1 VRAWVER
8 EGRRAA
14 ASAGGQRGAL
24 SLPNILVA
32 QLWHC
37 AKISVKIN
45 RMSLWKKLLWIG
57 VTILG
62 LGAIGVLALS
72 RGEQISALWIIVAGL
87 CATAVSYRFYSKWLA
102 TKVLVLNDER
112 ATPAVVR
119 NDGKDF
125 VPTNRWMVFG
135 HHFAAIAGPG
145 PLVGPVLAAQF
156 GFLPGT
162 LWILIGAT
170 LGGAVHD
177 MIILFASVRRGGK
190 TLGQMVKEEIGPGVG
205 ALALISVLAIMTIL
219 LAVLAL
225 VVVQALAKS
234 PWGVFTIAMTIPIA
248 LIMGAGLRSGRVS
261 VTAVTIFGVIGLG
274 FAVWGGQFLAHFP
287 ALEIWFRHDEKWIAW
302 AIMIYGLA
310 ASILPVWM
318 LLTPRDYLST
328 FLKLGTVA
336 ALAIAVVLIH
346 PALQMPAITKFIDGS
361 GLVFAGPVFPFVCI
375 TIACGAVSGFHSL
388 IASGTTPKMLGRE
401 SRIRDIGYGAMVTEM
416 MVALMAMI
424 AACVLQPGEYFAIN
438 SKGAPTEVVA
448 KVSGAGFPVTE
459 QGMNTLAHNLGEST
473 MFNRAGGAPT
483 FAVGMAH
490 MFAGISSS
498 PTALALWYHFAIM
511 FEALFI
517 LTTIDAGTR
526 VGRFLL
532 QDLLGNLWRPL
543 GNTRSWSANFFSSFL
558 LVAAWGWFLYQ
569 GIIDPLGGIN
579 TLWPLFGLANQ
590 LLSVIALCLA
600 TTILIK
606 MQKTKYLFI
615 TLVPLVFMCIVTF
628 SAGYLKIFSANPNL
642 GLLSGAQSFIEK
654 AGSLETGKAAELVR
668 QAAVW
673 RFDAVVAASFLV
685 LVLLIVLGSA
695 NQWWQLIRGT
705 KPVVLRESEF
715 VSIDAATSGVG
726 SEAVA

>member
-1 VRAWVER
+1 
-8 EGRRAA
+8 
-14 ASAGGQRGAL
+14 
-24 SLPNILVA
+24 
-32 QLWHC
+32 
-37 AKISVKIN
+37 
-45 RMSLWKKLLWIG
+45 MSLWKKLLWCA
-57 VTILG
+57 VTVLG
-62 LGAIGVLALS
+62 LGAVCVLALS

-87 CATAVSYRFYSKWLA
+87 CATSISYRFYSKWLA

-112 ATPAVVR
+112 ATPAVLQ
-119 NDGKDF
+119 NDNKDY

-170 LGGAVHD
+170 LGGGVHD
-177 MIILFASVRRGGK
+177 MIVLFASIRRRGK
-190 TLGQMVKEEIGPGVG
+190 TLGQMVKEEIGRGVG
-205 ALALISVLAIMTIL
+205 ALALISVLAIMIIL

-248 LIMGAGLRSGRVS
+248 LLMGAGLRSGRFNVS
-261 VTAVTIFGVIGLG
+261 WITAFGIVGLF
-274 FAVWGGQFLAHFP
+274 FAVWGGQFLGNFP
-287 ALEIWFRHDEKWIAW
+287 ALEAWFRHSDRWLAW
-302 AIMIYGLA
+302 AIMAYGLA

-328 FLKLGTVA
+328 FLKIGTVA
-336 ALAIAVVLIH
+336 ALAVAVLLIH
-346 PALQMPAITKFIDGS
+346 PVLQMPALTKFIDGS

-388 IASGTTPKMLGRE
+388 IASGTTPKMVGRE
-401 SRIRDIGYGAMVTEM
+401 SRVRDIGYGAMITEM
-416 MVALMAMI
+416 MVALMALI
-424 AACVLQPGEYFAIN
+424 AACVLQPGQYFAIN
-438 SKGAPTEVVA
+438 TKGTPTEVVQ
-448 KVSGAGFPVTE
+448 KVSAAGFPVNE
-459 QGMNTLAHNLGEST
+459 SEMSILAQNLGEKT

-490 MFAGISSS
+490 MFAKLSAS

-532 QDLLGNLWRPL
+532 QDLLGNVWRPL
-543 GNTRSWSANFFSSFL
+543 GNTRSWTANFFCSVL

-569 GIIDPLGGIN
+569 GVVDPLGGIN

-590 LLSVIALCLA
+590 LLSVIALCLC

-606 MQKTKYLFI
+606 MKKTRYLFI
-615 TLVPLVFMCIVTF
+615 TLVPLCFMCAVTF
-628 SAGYLKIFSANPNL
+628 SAGYMKIFSADPRL
-642 GLLSGAQSFIEK
+642 GFLSGAQSLAIQASADPTK
-654 AGSLETGKAAELVR
+654 AGELMR
-668 QAAVW
+668 QASVW
-673 RFDAVVAASFLV
+673 QFDAIIAGFFML
-685 LVLLIVLGSA
+685 
-695 NQWWQLIRGT
+695 
-705 KPVVLRESEF
+705 F
-715 VSIDAATSGVG
+715 V
-726 SEAVA
+726 

>member
-1 VRAWVER
+1 MT
-8 EGRRAA
+8 
-14 ASAGGQRGAL
+14 
-24 SLPNILVA
+24 I
-32 QLWHC
+32 
-37 AKISVKIN
+37 
-45 RMSLWKKLLWIG
+45 WKKVIWFA
-57 VTILG
+57 VAALG
-62 LGAIGVLALS
+62 TGAIAVLALS

-87 CATAVSYRFYSKWLA
+87 CALSISYRFYSKWLA

-112 ATPAVVR
+112 ATPAVVQ

-170 LGGAVHD
+170 LGGGVHD
-177 MIILFASVRRGGK
+177 MIVLFASVRRRGK

-205 ALALISVLAIMTIL
+205 ALALISVLAIMIIL

-225 VVVQALAKS
+225 VVVQALASS
-234 PWGVFTIAMTIPIA
+234 PWGVFTIAMTIPVA
-248 LIMGAGLRSGRVS
+248 LIMGFGLRTGRVNVGL
-261 VTAVTIFGVIGLG
+261 VTAFGLLGLL
-274 FAVWGGQFLAHFP
+274 FAVWGGQFLGHFP
-287 ALEIWFRHDEKWIAW
+287 ALEAWFRHDQKWLAW
-302 AIMIYGLA
+302 AIILYGLA
-310 ASILPVWM
+310 ASILPVWL

-336 ALAIAVVLIH
+336 ALALAVIVLH
-346 PALQMPAITKFIDGS
+346 PTLLMPSISRFVDGT
-361 GLVFAGPVFPFVCI
+361 GLVFAGPVFPFVFI

-388 IASGTTPKMLGRE
+388 VASGTTPKMIGRE
-401 SRIRDIGYGAMVTEM
+401 SRIRQIGYGAMVTEM

-438 SKGAPTEVVA
+438 AKGTPSEVVA
-448 KVSGAGFPVTE
+448 KVSASGFPVTE
-459 QGMNTLAHNLGEST
+459 QQMNVLATDLGEST

-490 MFAGISSS
+490 MFAGISAS
-498 PTALALWYHFAIM
+498 PTAMALWYHFAIM

-532 QDLLGNLWRPL
+532 QDLLGNFWRPL
-543 GNTRSWSANFFSSFL
+543 GNTRSWSANLFSSVL
-558 LVAAWGWFLYQ
+558 LVTGWGWFLYQ
-569 GIIDPLGGIN
+569 GVVDPLGGIN
-579 TLWPLFGLANQ
+579 SLWPLFGLANQ
-590 LLSVIALCLA
+590 LLSVVALCLG

-606 MQKTKYLFI
+606 MKKAKYLFV
-615 TLVPLVFMCIVTF
+615 TLVPLCFMCAVTF
-628 SAGYLKIFSANPNL
+628 SAGYLKIFSVDPKI
-642 GLLSGAQSFIEK
+642 GFLSGAAALVQN
-654 AGSLETGKAAELVR
+654 AGAVGVDKAAQLTR

-673 RFDAVVAASFLV
+673 RFDALVAFSFLV

-695 NQWWQLIRGT
+695 KHWWQLMHGT
-705 KPVVLRESEF
+705 RRIELHESEF
-715 VSIDAATSGVG
+715 VPLAQLESAPVIGA
-726 SEAVA
+726 

>member
-1 VRAWVER
+1 
-8 EGRRAA
+8 
-14 ASAGGQRGAL
+14 
-24 SLPNILVA
+24 
-32 QLWHC
+32 
-37 AKISVKIN
+37 
-45 RMSLWKKLLWIG
+45 MSLWKKLLWIA
-57 VTILG
+57 VTVLG
-62 LGAIGVLALS
+62 LGSIGILAMS
-72 RGEQISALWIIVAGL
+72 RGEQINALWIVVAGL
-87 CATAVSYRFYSKWLA
+87 CAFAISYRFYSKWLA
-102 TKVLVLNDER
+102 SKVLLLDDQR
-112 ATPAVVR
+112 ATPALVQ

-170 LGGAVHD
+170 LGGGVHD
-177 MIILFASVRRGGK
+177 MIVLFASVRRRGK

-205 ALALISVLAIMTIL
+205 ALALISVLAIMIIL

-248 LIMGAGLRSGRVS
+248 LLMGAGLRSGRFNVS
-261 VTAVTIFGVIGLG
+261 WITAFGIVGLF
-274 FAVWGGQFLAHFP
+274 FAVWGGQFLGNFP
-287 ALEIWFRHDEKWIAW
+287 ALEAWFRHSDRWLAW
-302 AIMIYGLA
+302 AIMAYGLA

-328 FLKLGTVA
+328 FLKIGTVA
-336 ALAIAVVLIH
+336 ALAVAVLLIH
-346 PALQMPAITKFIDGS
+346 PVLQMPPLTKFIDGS

-388 IASGTTPKMLGRE
+388 IASGTTPKMLERE
-401 SRIRDIGYGAMVTEM
+401 SRIRDIGYGAMITEM

-424 AACVLQPGEYFAIN
+424 AACVIQPGEYFAIN
-438 SKGAPTEVVA
+438 TKGTPTEVVA
-448 KVSGAGFPVTE
+448 KVSAAGFPVTE
-459 QGMNTLAHNLGEST
+459 PQMADLARNLGEQT

-490 MFAGISSS
+490 MFARVSAG

-543 GNTRSWSANFFSSFL
+543 GNTRSWIANSFASML

-569 GIIDPLGGIN
+569 GVIDPLGGIN

-590 LLSVIALCLA
+590 LLSVIALCLG
-600 TTILIK
+600 TTLLIK
-606 MQKTKYLFI
+606 MGKVRYLYI
-615 TLVPLVFMCIVTF
+615 TIVPLLFMAVVTF
-628 SAGYLKIFSANPNL
+628 SAGYMKIFSPDPNL
-642 GLLSGAQSFIEK
+642 GLLASARLAIQKSAQAADVGA
-654 AGSLETGKAAELVR
+654 AAVLIR
-668 QAAVW
+668 QATMYRIDV
-673 RFDAVVAASFLV
+673 FVAASFLV
-685 LVLLIVLGSA
+685 LVLLIVIGSA
-695 NQWWQLIRGT
+695 VQWYRLLVGHKR
-705 KPVVLRESEF
+705 VELHESEF
-715 VSIDAATSGVG
+715 VPLAEVATS
-726 SEAVA
+726 

>member
-1 VRAWVER
+1 
-8 EGRRAA
+8 
-14 ASAGGQRGAL
+14 
-24 SLPNILVA
+24 
-32 QLWHC
+32 
-37 AKISVKIN
+37 
-45 RMSLWKKLLWIG
+45 MSLWKKLLWIA
-57 VTILG
+57 VSFLG
-62 LGAIGVLALS
+62 LGAIAVLALS
-72 RGEQISALWIIVAGL
+72 RGEQINALWIIVAGL
-87 CATAVSYRFYSKWLA
+87 CAFAISYRFYSKWLA
-102 TKVLVLNDER
+102 TRVLLLNDER
-112 ATPAVVR
+112 ATPALVQ

-170 LGGAVHD
+170 LGGGVHD
-177 MIILFASVRRGGK
+177 MIVLFASVRRRGK

-205 ALALISVLAIMTIL
+205 ALALISVLAIMIIL

-248 LIMGAGLRSGRVS
+248 LIMGAGLRTGRFS
-261 VTAVTIFGVIGLG
+261 VTWITAFGVVGLF
-274 FAVWGGQFLAHFP
+274 FAVWGGQFLGNYPVIGA
-287 ALEIWFRHDEKWIAW
+287 WFRHSDRWLAW

-328 FLKLGTVA
+328 FMKIGTVA
-336 ALAIAVVLIH
+336 ALAVAVVLIH
-346 PALQMPAITKFIDGS
+346 PVLQMPPLTKFIDGT

-388 IASGTTPKMLGRE
+388 IASGTTPKMLERE
-401 SRIRDIGYGAMVTEM
+401 SRIRDIGYGAMITEM

-424 AACVLQPGEYFAIN
+424 AACVIQPGEYFAIN
-438 SKGAPTEVVA
+438 TKGTPTEVVA
-448 KVSGAGFPVTE
+448 KVSAAGFPVTE
-459 QGMNTLAHNLGEST
+459 SEMTDLAQNLGEQT

-490 MFAGISSS
+490 MFARVSAS

-543 GNTRSWSANFFSSFL
+543 GNTRSWVANGFASLL

-569 GIIDPLGGIN
+569 GVIDPLGGIN

-590 LLSVIALCLA
+590 LLSVVALCLG
-600 TTILIK
+600 TTLLIK
-606 MQKTKYLFI
+606 MGKARYLYV
-615 TLVPLVFMCIVTF
+615 TLVPLLFMCLVTF
-628 SAGYLKIFSANPNL
+628 SAGYIKIFSPDPNL
-642 GLLSGAQSFIEK
+642 GLLASARSAIAKSVQ
-654 AGSLETGKAAELVR
+654 AADANAAAVLVR
-668 QAAVW
+668 QAAMYRVDI
-673 RFDAVVAASFLV
+673 FVAATFLV
-685 LVLLIVLGSA
+685 LVLLIVIGSA
-695 NQWWQLIRGT
+695 AEWYRLLAGR
-705 KPVVLRESEF
+705 KRVELHESEF
-715 VSIDAATSGVG
+715 VPLAEVAA
-726 SEAVA
+726 

>member
-1 VRAWVER
+1 MW
-8 EGRRAA
+8 
-14 ASAGGQRGAL
+14 
-24 SLPNILVA
+24 
-32 QLWHC
+32 
-37 AKISVKIN
+37 KK
-45 RMSLWKKLLWIG
+45 SLWIA
-57 VTILG
+57 VTLFG
-62 LGAIGVLALS
+62 LGSIAILAMT
-72 RGEQISALWIIVAGL
+72 RGEQINALWIIVAGG
-87 CATAVSYRFYSKWLA
+87 CAFAISYRFYSKWLA
-102 TKVLVLNDER
+102 SKVLLLNDQR
-112 ATPAVVR
+112 ATPALVQ

-170 LGGAVHD
+170 LGGGVHD
-177 MIILFASVRRGGK
+177 MIVLFASVRRRGK
-190 TLGQMVKEEIGPGVG
+190 TLGQMVKEEIGRGVG
-205 ALALISVLAIMTIL
+205 ALALIAVLAIMIIL

-248 LIMGAGLRSGRVS
+248 LLMGAGLRSGLFNVS
-261 VTAVTIFGVIGLG
+261 WITAFGIVGLF
-274 FAVWGGQFLAHFP
+274 FAVWGGQFLGNFP
-287 ALEIWFRHDEKWIAW
+287 ALEAWFRHSDRWLAW
-302 AIMIYGLA
+302 AIMAYGLA

-328 FLKLGTVA
+328 FLKIGTVA
-336 ALAIAVVLIH
+336 ALAVAVLLIH
-346 PALQMPAITKFIDGS
+346 PVLQMPALTKFIDGS

-388 IASGTTPKMLGRE
+388 IASGTTPKMLERE
-401 SRIRDIGYGAMVTEM
+401 SRIRDIGYGAMITEM

-424 AACVLQPGEYFAIN
+424 AACVIQPGEYFAIN
-438 SKGAPTEVVA
+438 TKGTPTEVVA
-448 KVSGAGFPVTE
+448 KVSAAGFPVTE
-459 QGMNTLAHNLGEST
+459 PQMADLARNLGEQT

-490 MFAGISSS
+490 MFARVSAG

-543 GNTRSWSANFFSSFL
+543 GNTRSWIANSFASML

-569 GIIDPLGGIN
+569 GVIDPLGGIN

-590 LLSVIALCLA
+590 LLSVIALCLG
-600 TTILIK
+600 TTLLIK
-606 MQKTKYLFI
+606 MGKARYLFI
-615 TLVPLVFMCIVTF
+615 TIVPLLFMAVVTF
-628 SAGYLKIFSANPNL
+628 SAGYMKIFSPDPNL
-642 GLLSGAQSFIEK
+642 GLLASARLAIQKSAEAADAGA
-654 AGSLETGKAAELVR
+654 AAVLIR
-668 QAAVW
+668 QATMYRIDV
-673 RFDAVVAASFLV
+673 FVAASFLV
-685 LVLLIVLGSA
+685 LVLLIVIGSA
-695 NQWWQLIRGT
+695 VEWYRLLVGHKRVQLH
-705 KPVVLRESEF
+705 ESEF
-715 VSIDAATSGVG
+715 VPLAEVATS
-726 SEAVA
+726 

>member
-1 VRAWVER
+1 
-8 EGRRAA
+8 
-14 ASAGGQRGAL
+14 
-24 SLPNILVA
+24 
-32 QLWHC
+32 
-37 AKISVKIN
+37 
-45 RMSLWKKLLWIG
+45 MSNWKKLLWTAVTLLG
-57 VTILG
+57 V
-62 LGAIGVLALS
+62 AAVCVLALS

-87 CATAVSYRFYSKWLA
+87 CATSISYRFYSKWLA
-102 TKVLVLNDER
+102 AKVLVLNDER
-112 ATPAVVR
+112 ATPAVLQ
-119 NDGKDF
+119 NDSKDY

-170 LGGAVHD
+170 LGGGVHD
-177 MIILFASVRRGGK
+177 MIVLFASIRRGGK
-190 TLGQMVKEEIGPGVG
+190 TLGQMVKEEIGRGVG
-205 ALALISVLAIMTIL
+205 ALALVSVLAIMIIL

-225 VVVQALAKS
+225 VVVQALAQS
-234 PWGVFTIAMTIPIA
+234 PWGVFTIAMTIPVA
-248 LIMGAGLRSGRVS
+248 LIMGIGLRTGKVN
-261 VTAVTIFGVIGLG
+261 VIAVTIFGLLGLAFG
-274 FAVWGGQFLAHFP
+274 VWGGQFLGHFP
-287 ALEIWFRHDEKWIAW
+287 AIEAWFRHDQKWLAW

-310 ASILPVWM
+310 ASVLPVWM

-336 ALAIAVVLIH
+336 MLAAAVVLIH

-388 IASGTTPKMLGRE
+388 IASGTTPKMLRRE
-401 SRIRDIGYGAMVTEM
+401 SRVRSIGYGAMVTEM

-438 SKGAPTEVVA
+438 MKGAPTEVVSR
-448 KVSGAGFPVTE
+448 VSAAGFPVNE
-459 QGMNTLAHNLGEST
+459 VEMQELATNLGEST

-490 MFAGISSS
+490 MFARISAG

-532 QDLLGNLWRPL
+532 QDFLGNLWRPL
-543 GNTRSWSANFFSSFL
+543 GNTRSWSANLFSSVL
-558 LVAAWGWFLYQ
+558 LVSAWGWFLYE
-569 GIIDPLGGIN
+569 GVIDPLGGIN
-579 TLWPLFGLANQ
+579 SLWPLFGLANQ
-590 LLSVIALCLA
+590 LLSVVALCLG

-606 MQKTKYLFI
+606 MHRAKYVFV
-615 TLVPLVFMCIVTF
+615 TLLPLVFMCAVTF
-628 SAGYLKIFSANPNL
+628 SAGYLKVFSPDPKL
-642 GLLSGAQSFIEK
+642 GFLSGAQSFVAEA
-654 AGSLETGKAAELVR
+654 AGVVNPSKTAGLMR

-673 RFDAVVAASFLV
+673 RFDALVALFFLV

-695 NQWWQLIRGT
+695 RQWWQLLRGT
-705 KPVVLRESEF
+705 RRVVLHESEF
-715 VSIDAATSGVG
+715 VAITAAQLA
-726 SEAVA
+726 EF

>member
-1 VRAWVER
+1 
-8 EGRRAA
+8 
-14 ASAGGQRGAL
+14 
-24 SLPNILVA
+24 
-32 QLWHC
+32 
-37 AKISVKIN
+37 
-45 RMSLWKKLLWIG
+45 MSFWKKLLWVA
-57 VTILG
+57 VTLLG
-62 LGAIGVLALS
+62 LASLAVLALS
-72 RGEQISALWIIVAGL
+72 RGEQISALWIIVSGF
-87 CATAVSYRFYSKWLA
+87 CAAAVSYRFYSKWIA
-102 TKVLVLNDER
+102 TKILMLNDER
-112 ATPAVVR
+112 ATPAVVK

-177 MIILFASVRRGGK
+177 MIVLFASVRRGGK

-205 ALALISVLAIMTIL
+205 VLALISVLAIMIIL

-234 PWGVFTIAMTIPIA
+234 PWGVFTIAMTIPVA
-248 LIMGAGLRSGRVS
+248 LIMGFGLRSGKVN
-261 VTAVTIFGVIGLG
+261 VTAVTIFGLLGLAFG
-274 FAVWGGQFLAHFP
+274 VWGGQFLGNFP
-287 ALEIWFRHDEKWIAW
+287 AIEAWFRHDAIWIAW

-336 ALAIAVVLIH
+336 ALAVAVIVIH
-346 PALQMPAITKFIDGS
+346 PTLQMPSLTKFIDGS
-361 GLVFAGPVFPFVCI
+361 GLVFAGPVFPFVFI

-388 IASGTTPKMLGRE
+388 IASGTTPKMVGRE
-401 SRIRDIGYGAMVTEM
+401 SRIRDIGYGAMITEM
-416 MVALMAMI
+416 MVALMALI

-438 SKGAPTEVVA
+438 TKGTPTEVVA
-448 KVSGAGFPVTE
+448 KVSAAGFPVTE
-459 QGMNTLAHNLGEST
+459 SEMSTLAQNLGEQT

-490 MFAGISSS
+490 MFARVSSS

-532 QDLLGNLWRPL
+532 QDLLGNVWRPL
-543 GNTRSWSANFFSSFL
+543 GNTRSWTANFVTSVL

-569 GIIDPLGGIN
+569 GVVDPLGGIN

-590 LLSVIALCLA
+590 LLSVIALCLC

-606 MQKTKYLFI
+606 MQKTRYLFI
-615 TLVPLVFMCIVTF
+615 TVVPLCFMCAVTF
-628 SAGYLKIFSANPNL
+628 SAGYLKIFSPDPKL
-642 GLLSGAQSFIEK
+642 GFLSGAQTLAREAAEIVDQ
-654 AGSLETGKAAELVR
+654 TKAAELTR
-668 QAAVW
+668 QATVW
-673 RFDAVVAASFLV
+673 QFDA
-685 LVLLIVLGSA
+685 
-695 NQWWQLIRGT
+695 
-705 KPVVLRESEF
+705 
-715 VSIDAATSGVG
+715 
-726 SEAVA
+726 AVAGFFLLLVF